1 MCSLWQTGQKQG
13 PGEGWGHRAG
23 AHGFFWQR
31 MEPSWG
37 REVTLPLPMSSHPQ
51 TRPHVASW
59 GCAPTDLPGPDPLP
73 QPRRPEPNPVLMD
86 VTGSVYP
93 GRRRRP
99 LSGQRGGS
107 RDEGLQAPKGP
118 PHLAGADG
126 AGGVERV
133 RKGLSGGGGDPMI
146 EASWQRG
153 EYKAEP
159 QSVDSSAATRTDT
172 NTDTHTHTHTHTHT
186 AGPGVL
192 YQSLAKSQK
201 ER

>member
-1 MCSLWQTGQKQG
+1 
-13 PGEGWGHRAG
+13 
-23 AHGFFWQR
+23 
-31 MEPSWG
+31 
-37 REVTLPLPMSSHPQ
+37 
-51 TRPHVASW
+51 
-59 GCAPTDLPGPDPLP
+59 
-73 QPRRPEPNPVLMD
+73 
-86 VTGSVYP
+86 
-93 GRRRRP
+93 
-99 LSGQRGGS
+99 
-107 RDEGLQAPKGP
+107 
-118 PHLAGADG
+118 
-126 AGGVERV
+126 
-133 RKGLSGGGGDPMI
+133 MI